1 MGFLDEHPTD
11 LLVLATHGRDGV
23 ARWLHG
29 SIAEELS
36 RIAKLPTLFMPPT
49 GRGFVDHTD
58 GTGAVLRAAGNNR
71 RTFGDGWDRFRS
83 LWAAYAPPR
92 EAFGSSLAAF
102 RSRWDAMRF
111 LHAPDPFPFR
121 PDASFRVLLV
131 PVPAPLGRHSVLV
144 VPTSEHRG
152 ADPVPPGR
160 QSVPAMAISATV
172 GTGFVGYVSTLGYAP
187 AFRPPNT

>member
-1 MGFLDEHPTD
+1 VVSGPDGAAVFDALHCRRVANSSSANRPIIAAPLIIQSSPGVPQRTLRILARRPGRFCG
-11 LLVLATHGRDGV
+11 LL
-23 ARWLHG
+23 
-29 SIAEELS
+29 
-36 RIAKLPTLFMPPT
+36 
-49 GRGFVDHTD
+49 
-58 GTGAVLRAAGNNR
+58 GTIGGL
-71 RTFGDGWDRFRS
+71 FGDGWDRFRS

-131 PVPAPLGRHSVLV
+131 TVPAPLGRHSVLV